1 MDRLDYFIYFVIS
14 VRILSIL
21 IGIKIEYHDKI
32 AKTLE
37 TDNLK
42 EGNVHDKEIIQQKKM
57 SENNLLTKNFLDFLF
72 IILFAIFIFITFKTG
87 AKEVRL
93 DFKKLFLLKFAAIT
107 LIANANW
114 DSLFVFIHPH
124 THN

>member
-93 DFKKLFLLKFAAIT
+93 DFK
-107 LIANANW
+107 NY
-114 DSLFVFIHPH
+114 SY
-124 THN
+124 

>member
-14 VRILSIL
+14 VRIISIL
-21 IGIKIEYHDKI
+21 IGIKIEYHETI
-32 AKTLE
+32 AKNLDME
-37 TDNLK
+37 NLK
-42 EGNVHDKEIIQQKKM
+42 EGHVHDKEIAQQKKL
-57 SENNLLTKNFLDFLF
+57 SENNLITKNFLDFLF
-72 IILFAIFIFITFKTG
+72 IILFAIFIFIIFKTG